1 MMRQLKTLWEEKPLT
16 LILFTA
22 IFFRL
27 LSVIFSKGYGMH
39 DDHFLVIESAQSWV
53 DNFDYNGWLPSSSS
67 QPSGHSW
74 FYCGI
79 HYCLFWLMKAIG
91 ISDPQGKMYIIRFL
105 HAALALV
112 TVVLGYKI
120 AELVS
125 NKSTARMVGI
135 LLATYWFMPFL
146 SVRNLIEVV
155 CVPFLIIP
163 TWMLLKKSPPALKG
177 ADKSSPFLPSGA
189 GYFFLA
195 GIIAGIAFSIRFQS
209 ILFIGGLGLAL
220 LLQKKWKEGIL
231 YGIGAVLCMA
241 LMQGII
247 DLLIWGKPFMEVH
260 EYVRYNIEFAQKY
273 IVQQW
278 YMYFAL
284 LFGIL
289 LPPISFFLLFGFFRR
304 WKKHLLLFLPSFIF
318 LAFHCY
324 FPSKQERFI
333 FPIIPFIIILGIIG
347 WNDFVNTS
355 SFWNNRKK
363 LLRACW
369 IFFWSLNLIPL
380 LVVSVAYSKR
390 SRVEAMVYL
399 STKKDSD
406 KIVVE
411 ESFRDD
417 YTMPPFFYLGKWYRS
432 GYIHGITS
440 EYTVDAFCKDIE
452 QSRAAKP
459 NYVIFFDEENLDNRI
474 KNFKTCFPNIT
485 YETTIEPGFI
495 DKFIYWLNPINRN
508 YTAYIYKIEK

>member
-1 MMRQLKTLWEEKPLT
+1 MRQIKIYWEEKPLT
-16 LILFTA
+16 LI
-22 IFFRL
+22 IFLAVVSRI

-53 DNFDYNGWLPSSSS
+53 DNFDYNDWLPSSGNVP
-67 QPSGHSW
+67 QGHSW

-105 HAALALV
+105 HAALSLI

-135 LLATYWFMPFL
+135 LLAIYWFMPFL
-146 SVRNLIEVV
+146 SVRNLVEVA

-163 TWMLLKKSPPALKG
+163 TWMLLKHSPPTLKG
-177 ADKSSPFLPSGA
+177 AVKLPSGL
-189 GYFFLA
+189 GQFFLA

-220 LLQKKWKEGIL
+220 LIQKKWKEGIL
-231 YGIGAVLCMA
+231 FGIGALFCMA
-241 LMQGII
+241 LVQGVV
-247 DLLIWGKPFMEVH
+247 DLLIWQKPFMEFH
-260 EYVRYNIEFAQKY
+260 EYVRYNIAEARTY

-278 YMYFAL
+278 YMYFGL
-284 LFGIL
+284 LLGIL
-289 LPPISFFLLFGFFRR
+289 LPPISFFLLFGFFRS
-304 WKKHLLLFLPSFIF
+304 WKKHLILFLPSFIF

-355 SFWNNRKK
+355 AFWNKRKK

-369 IFFWSLNLIPL
+369 IFFWALNLIPL

-399 STKKDSD
+399 ATKPDFNRL
-406 KIVVE
+406 VVE

-417 YTMPPFFYLGKWYRS
+417 FTMPPFFYLGKWYRD
-432 GYIHGITS
+432 GYVDGVTS
-440 EYTVDAFCKDIE
+440 VFTIDSLCTRVHK
-452 QSRAAKP
+452 QPNRMP

-474 KNFKTCFPNIT
+474 KGFKTCFPNIK
-485 YETTIEPGFI
+485 YEATIDPGFI

-508 YTAYIYKIEK
+508 YRAYIYKIEK